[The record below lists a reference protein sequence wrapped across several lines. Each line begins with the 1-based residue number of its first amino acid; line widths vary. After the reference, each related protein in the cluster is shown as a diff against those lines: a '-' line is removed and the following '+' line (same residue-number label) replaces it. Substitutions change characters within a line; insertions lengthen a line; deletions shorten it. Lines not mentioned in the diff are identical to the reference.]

1 MPENQNIEY
10 KESWRDEYIKVICGF
25 ANAFGGSV
33 FIGLNDKGEIVG
45 IKNSKK
51 LMEDI
56 PNKVRDTL
64 GILVDVSLNISDDSD
79 NKEYLQILVNSSNSP
94 ISYKGQYYYRTGST
108 MQILKGE
115 YLNQFLMKKI
125 GKTWD
130 DFSIEGIE
138 INNFFNDSFIIFK
151 EESFLSKRIDEKYLN
166 YTKEQLLNSLN
177 LLDNKN
183 NINNAGILL
192 FHQTPE
198 RWIPGAYIKIGYFE
212 NDSDLRYQD
221 EIHGSLLQQ
230 AKNVLD
236 LIFTKYLK
244 SSISYIGANRVETFP
259 YPKDAI
265 REAVYNA
272 IVHKDYSKAVPI
284 QIKIYDNRIY
294 IYNDC
299 IFPGNWTVNTL
310 FKNHKSKPHN
320 PLIANTFF
328 RVGFI
333 ESWGRGIQKIIE
345 SCKISGNPEPEF
357 NVSEFEFSIKITS
370 SKISDNMSDNM
381 SDKMSDKMSGIYKI
395 ILEYIEKY
403 GKINNE
409 KARELTGKSEAT
421 VRRYFSN
428 LIKEDIIIA
437 VGEYKEREYILKKN

>member
-1 MPENQNIEY
+1 
-10 KESWRDEYIKVICGF
+10 
-25 ANAFGGSV
+25 
-33 FIGLNDKGEIVG
+33 
-45 IKNSKK
+45 
-51 LMEDI
+51 MEDI

-299 IFPGNWTVNTL
+299 IFPDNWTVNTL

-357 NVSEFEFSIKITS
+357 NVSEFEFSI
-370 SKISDNMSDNM
+370 
-381 SDKMSDKMSGIYKI
+381 
-395 ILEYIEKY
+395 
-403 GKINNE
+403 
-409 KARELTGKSEAT
+409 
-421 VRRYFSN
+421 
-428 LIKEDIIIA
+428 
-437 VGEYKEREYILKKN
+437 